1 MMYDFGV
8 GSAWM
13 MLMPVVWL
21 VLIGVVIWAV
31 VWLARDRRDGGS
43 RYETRADR
51 ETPLEILDRR
61 YAMGEVDTEDYLR
74 ARDHLVSNK

>member
-21 VLIGVVIWAV
+21 VLIGAVVWAV
-31 VWLARDRRDGGS
+31 VWMARDRRDGGP
-43 RYETRADR
+43 RYETRPGQ

-61 YAMGEVDTEDYLR
+61 YAKGEVDTEEYVR
-74 ARDHLVSNK
+74 ARDHLISHK

>member
-21 VLIGVVIWAV
+21 VLIGAVVWAV
-31 VWLARDRRDGGS
+31 VWMARDHSDRREPGPP
-43 RYETRADR
+43 RRER

-61 YAMGEVDTEDYLR
+61 YAMGEVDTEEYLR
-74 ARDHLVSNK
+74 ARDHLITHS